1 MSSRFLSPFLFSL
14 PSCHSGF
21 WCFYPTRNSCV
32 CFTDSLMQAYLQYRR
47 IGHAVRRQLEE
58 EYPGF
63 SRAEKTDELTGGDVT
78 SNNAQRH
85 PPYLQLPGVQL
96 KEIVDDDG
104 TTSSVLLV
112 EWEHDHDPINPR
124 NYSRGARISATLLV
138 TALAF
143 AVGCASSIE
152 SGVMPQNAAA
162 FHVSD
167 VVASLATGMYLLGFA
182 AGSMVSGPLSE
193 VVGRNAVYTGSLT
206 LFMIFIMAS
215 GLAPNIGAQIVFR
228 FLAGVFGC
236 PPLTCAGGTIADLWN
251 PLEKTLTFPLYAIL
265 SFGGPVLGPVIASYM
280 GEGTLSWRWTNW
292 IILIMSGLI
301 FALILLLQPETYG
314 PMLLKWKARHLRN
327 LTGDPRYKSSMDLQK
342 TALLSRI
349 SGACIRQFSLTIH
362 EPIIL
367 LISLY
372 MTVIYIVL
380 FTFFDGYTYIFSD
393 IHGLSQGLT
402 NIVWV
407 AMYVGIVLAGLF
419 VPLIYRWTKREF
431 KQAAL
436 ASSSPSS
443 SDTDEPVDP
452 NPNNPHEPQQPQ
464 ATADEKP
471 HHHHHAPRPENRLWF
486 AMIGSPFIPVSLFWM
501 GWTSYASVS
510 VWSPIVASAV
520 FGFGTITVFIS
531 SYMYV
536 IDAYD
541 IYAASALGFMTVS
554 RYCAAGG
561 MTVVGVPF
569 YQNMGVHW
577 TLTILGAISALMV
590 PVPYGFYRWGVKI
603 RGWSRFAV

>member
-1 MSSRFLSPFLFSL
+1 
-14 PSCHSGF
+14 
-21 WCFYPTRNSCV
+21 
-32 CFTDSLMQAYLQYRR
+32 MQAYLQYRR

-63 SRAEKTDELTGGDVT
+63 SRAEKTDDLTGGDVT
-78 SNNAQRH
+78 SNDTQRH
-85 PPYLQLPGVQL
+85 PPYSQLPGVQL

-104 TTSSVLLV
+104 TTSSILLV

-124 NYSRGARISATLLV
+124 NYSLAARISATLLV

-292 IILIMSGLI
+292 IILILSGFI

-349 SGACIRQFSLTIH
+349 SNACIRQFSLTIH

-407 AMYVGIVLAGLF
+407 AMYVGICLAGLF

-436 ASSSPSS
+436 APSS
-443 SDTDEPVDP
+443 SSSSDNDEPIDP
-452 NPNNPHEPQQPQ
+452 NPNNPHEQQQQQQQPSQ
-464 ATADEKP
+464 PIPDEKP

-501 GWTSYASVS
+501 GWTSYSSVS

>member
-1 MSSRFLSPFLFSL
+1 
-14 PSCHSGF
+14 
-21 WCFYPTRNSCV
+21 
-32 CFTDSLMQAYLQYRR
+32 MQAYLQYRR

-63 SRAEKTDELTGGDVT
+63 SRAEKTDELTGGDVP

-85 PPYLQLPGVQL
+85 PPDLQLPGVQL

-182 AGSMVSGPLSE
+182 AGSTVSGPLSE
-193 VVGRNAVYTGSLT
+193 VVGRNVVYTGSLT

-292 IILIMSGLI
+292 IILIMSGFI

-407 AMYVGIVLAGLF
+407 AMYVGIVCAGLF

-436 ASSSPSS
+436 APSSSSLSSSS

-452 NPNNPHEPQQPQ
+452 NPNNPHEQP
-464 ATADEKP
+464 APTADETVPQKP

-486 AMIGSPFIPVSLFWM
+486 AMIGSPFIPLSLFWM